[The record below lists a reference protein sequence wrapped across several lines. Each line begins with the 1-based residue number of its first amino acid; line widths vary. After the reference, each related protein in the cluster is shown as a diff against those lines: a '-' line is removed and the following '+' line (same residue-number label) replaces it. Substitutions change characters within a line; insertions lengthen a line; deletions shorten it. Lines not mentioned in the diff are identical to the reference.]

1 MIYSLNTNLFKSL
14 HGLVHLMKVM
24 HIWYPTGFKK
34 IMLIKVH
41 KREQI
46 SLKLDLVHD
55 LLVGKV
61 LLDK

>member
-34 IMLIKVH
+34 IMLIKAY
-41 KREQI
+41 KREQ
-46 SLKLDLVHD
+46 DLFKT
-55 LLVGKV
+55 GFGT
-61 LLDK
+61 